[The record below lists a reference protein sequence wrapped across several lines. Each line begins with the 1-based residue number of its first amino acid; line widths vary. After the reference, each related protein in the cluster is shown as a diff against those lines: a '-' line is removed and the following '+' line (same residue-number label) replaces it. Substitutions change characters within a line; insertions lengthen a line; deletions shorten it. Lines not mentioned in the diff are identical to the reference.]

1 MGILSS
7 LAFVIIPL
15 LKRPSEPPS
24 EPDPRDAE
32 IETLKR
38 ELEAERANTAGWER
52 LAHRWRARY
61 EQAINPVLEREVAAQ
76 IRHQIMLNQAM
87 AQSSA
92 MQAQNALQAYAG
104 LQLGAQQ
111 NIQGF
116 CNCVPGRQD
125 ALLGGV
131 NHA

>member
-1 MGILSS
+1 MGMLSS

-15 LKRPSEPPS
+15 LKRPSEPPA
-24 EPDPRDAE
+24 DPRDAE
-32 IETLKR
+32 IEALKR

-52 LAHRWRARY
+52 LAHRWRAVY
-61 EQAINPVLEREVAAQ
+61 EHEVAAQ
-76 IRHQIMLNQAM
+76 VRHQIMMNQAM
-87 AQSSA
+87 AQSQA
-92 MQAQNALQAYAG
+92 MQAQSAMAYAG
-104 LQLGAQQ
+104 LKLGTQQ
-111 NIQGF
+111 SFQGF

>member
-1 MGILSS
+1 MGLMSS
-7 LAFVIIPL
+7 LALAIIPL
-15 LKRPSEPPS
+15 LKRPS

-32 IETLKR
+32 IEALKR
-38 ELEAERANTAGWER
+38 ELEAERARTADWER

-61 EQAINPVLEREVAAQ
+61 EQAINPALEREVAAQ
-76 IRHQIMLNQAM
+76 LCHQIMLNQAM

-92 MQAQNALQAYAG
+92 MQAQNLQAYAG
-104 LQLGAQQ
+104 LGAQQ
-111 NIQGF
+111 SFQGF

>member
-1 MGILSS
+1 MGILLS

-15 LKRPSEPPS
+15 LKRPSEPPA
-24 EPDPRDAE
+24 DPRDAE
-32 IETLKR
+32 IEALKR
-38 ELEAERANTAGWER
+38 ELKAERANTAGWER

-61 EQAINPVLEREVAAQ
+61 EQAISPVLEREVAAQ

-92 MQAQNALQAYAG
+92 LQAQNLQAYVG
-104 LQLGAQQ
+104 LGAQQ
-111 NIQGF
+111 SLQGF